1 VKADPASEGT
11 EESHPVPGSP
21 ESDEMNPTSETT
33 TRALHP
39 VAWLLSL
46 ALAGVGLALAR
57 SWIDLAIAAILLGIL
72 ALRAERKP
80 LRAEIP
86 FLALALIVF
95 LAHVLFAGKEYRA
108 ALAPSAAIAW
118 RLLALFYLL
127 RWAARSALG
136 PIARWLMARRP
147 PSRPRVLLVL
157 AESARLT
164 AGLLPLAIREAEQHV
179 QALRGRGIRPGRGL
193 QGIARYLLAWFL
205 PFLGTMLR
213 VGDAYADAL
222 TARGYRLGHA
232 RRAGLPLHWGIREWA
247 AVVVSATGA
256 AWFLRVL

>member
-1 VKADPASEGT
+1 
-11 EESHPVPGSP
+11 
-21 ESDEMNPTSETT
+21 MNPETVR

-39 VAWLLSL
+39 LAWLVSL
-46 ALAGVGLALAR
+46 ALAGVGLALTR
-57 SWIDLAIAAILLGIL
+57 SWIDLALAAILLGLL
-72 ALRAERKP
+72 ALRAERKSP
-80 LRAEIP
+80 RAEAP
-86 FLALALIVF
+86 LLLLALVVF
-95 LAHVLFAGKEYRA
+95 LAHVLFAGKNFRA
-108 ALAPSAAIAW
+108 ALAPSAVIAW
-118 RLLALFYLL
+118 RLLALLYLL

-136 PIARWLMARRP
+136 SIARWLMAHRP

-157 AESARLT
+157 VESARLT

-213 VGDAYADAL
+213 IGDAYADAL
-222 TARGYRLGHA
+222 TARGYRLGQA
-232 RRAGLPLHWGIREWA
+232 RRAGLPLHWGMREWA
-247 AVVVSATGA
+247 AVVGSATGA

>member
-21 ESDEMNPTSETT
+21 EPDEVNPESGN

-39 VAWLLSL
+39 LAWLVSL
-46 ALAGVGLALAR
+46 ALAGAGLAMAR
-57 SWIDLAIAAILLGIL
+57 SWILLALAATLLGIL
-72 ALRAERKP
+72 ALRAERKSP
-80 LRAEIP
+80 RAEAP
-86 FLALALIVF
+86 LLALALIVF
-95 LAHVLFAGKEYRA
+95 LAHVLFAGKNFRA

-118 RLLALFYLL
+118 RLLALLYLL

-136 PIARWLMARRP
+136 PIARWLMAKKP
-147 PSRPRVLLVL
+147 PSRPRILLVL
-157 AESARLT
+157 VESARLT
-164 AGLLPLAIREAEQHV
+164 AGLLPLALREAGQHV

-213 VGDAYADAL
+213 IGDAYADAL
-222 TARGYRLGHA
+222 TARGYQLGHA

-247 AVVVSATGA
+247 AVVGSATGA